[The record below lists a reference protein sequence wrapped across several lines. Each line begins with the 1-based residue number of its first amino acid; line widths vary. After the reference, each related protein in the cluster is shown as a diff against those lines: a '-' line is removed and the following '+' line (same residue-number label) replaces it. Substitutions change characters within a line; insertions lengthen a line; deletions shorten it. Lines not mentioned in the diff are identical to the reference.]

1 MKKLILAAFALTT
14 AASVFAQ
21 GTIWLGN
28 RFAQTPAVTTHIY
41 APLSAADTEAITGNA
56 ATDNPIGTTLYGGRK
71 FIGADGNINAQYG
84 AATTLAQYVAV
95 AGAGQPVESLQP
107 VGQTTSFRTGT
118 SAGVLTQITST
129 INQFAPAAVGPFTF
143 SIVAWD
149 NFSGAY
155 PTWELAKP
163 AWEAG
168 LIAAGMMTPFTI
180 NSLGGNTT
188 PQVYPNQVGGTLTS
202 FNLYFI
208 PIPEPSSMVLA
219 GLGAAALLIFRRRN

>member
-28 RFAQTPAVTTHIY
+28 RFTQVPAVTTHIY
-41 APLSAADTEAITGNA
+41 APLNANDMESVVGNA
-56 ATDNPIGTTLYGGRK
+56 ATDSPAGTTLYGGRAL
-71 FIGADGNINAQYG
+71 IGASGVSAQYG
-84 AATTLAQYVAV
+84 AATTFAQYVAV
-95 AGAGQPVESLQP
+95 AGAGQPVESLLP

-118 SAGVLTQITST
+118 GVGFLTQITST
-129 INQFAPAAVGPFTF
+129 ISQFAPAAVGPFTF

-149 NFSGAY
+149 NFTGAY

-180 NSLGGNTT
+180 NSLGGGTT
-188 PQVYPNQVGGTLTS
+188 AQVYPNQVGGTLTS